1 MTSYEEEI
9 KKSAERFFRE
19 TAHHRMEVLH
29 NDGLYRHLRFR
40 DPRRGYGSMWFDLI
54 TWPGNLVFRG
64 DGESYA
70 FARTTDM
77 FEFFAH
83 ELYKDGS
90 VHINPQ
96 YWAEKLTSHDQSQV
110 YDMDTFREELDKQ
123 AQYLI
128 DDGSIIDKDQVER
141 FKREVEGLLEDE
153 DYSTMEAALRM
164 MDDFSFFNNE
174 DHAYSSR
181 HIGEAIRF
189 EDSWEWVRS
198 CQVYQWWYLWACHGI
213 VWGIKQ
219 YYAMFGRPEGYD
231 ERGHT
236 QDVAR
241 RGVPVG

>member
-1 MTSYEEEI
+1 MSSYEEEI
-9 KKSAERFFRE
+9 KKSAKRFFKE
-19 TAHHRMEVLH
+19 TANHTMEVRH

-40 DPRRGYGSMWFDLI
+40 DPRRNHGAYWFDLI

-64 DGESYA
+64 DGEAYA

-83 ELYKDGS
+83 ELYGDGS

-96 YWAEKLTSHDQSQV
+96 YWAEKLTSSDQSQK
-110 YDMDTFREELDKQ
+110 YDMDTFREELNKQ

-128 DDGSIIDKDQVER
+128 DDGTIIDKDQVER
-141 FKREVEGLLEDE
+141 FRREVETLLEDE
-153 DYSTMEAALRM
+153 DYSTMDAAIRM
-164 MDDFSFFNNE
+164 LEEFSFFNE
-174 DHAYSSR
+174 ESHAYSYKHSS
-181 HIGEAIRF
+181 EAICF
-189 EDSWEWVRS
+189 DDSWEWVRS
-198 CQVYQWWYLWACHGI
+198 CQVYEWWYLWACHGI

-219 YYAMFGRPEGYD
+219 YYGMFGRPEPTHEQPD
-231 ERGHT
+231 T